1 MFDNNLYNLMAQMV
15 EEHRSLYRIKNMYKK
30 DAKNC
35 KECRDFWK
43 KLEMDKEDHIL
54 ELHGLIKHHLLAT
67 GKKQMY
73 YGMKGETKAQLVKMK
88 SYYSEKEK
96 KIK

>member
-1 MFDNNLYNLMAQMV
+1 MAQMV

-54 ELHGLIKHHLLAT
+54 ELHTLIKHHLLGS
-67 GKKQMY
+67 GKKEMY
-73 YGMKGETKAQLVKMK
+73 YGKKGEKKAQLAKMK
-88 SYYSEKEK
+88 YYYSEKEK